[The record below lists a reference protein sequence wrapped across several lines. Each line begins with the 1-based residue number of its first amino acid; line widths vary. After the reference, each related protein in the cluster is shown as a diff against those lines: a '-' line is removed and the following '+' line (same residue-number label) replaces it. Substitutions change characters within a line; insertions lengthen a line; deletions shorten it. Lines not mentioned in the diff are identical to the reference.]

1 MQSLIRSFN
10 SLTSFIHIYC
20 RFSFRFICLRSIIRN
35 FRNNLSVNM
44 SQDTIF
50 FRNSLNILPFVVNYF
65 WTIMQAFVWCFNI
78 ISVFVNINCSFRF
91 RFISLRCLVWNFMLN
106 LNVNVSCD
114 AIFLRLSMVILPFI
128 FEYFRRIFSAFFSL
142 FKFIAFITDITCYF
156 KLRFIRLRCITRN
169 FRSNLSIDMC

>member
-35 FRNNLSVNM
+35 FRSNLSVNM

-78 ISVFVNINCSFRF
+78 ISVFVNINCCFSFRNINF
-91 RFISLRCLVWNFMLN
+91 WSAIWNFMLN
-106 LNVNVSCD
+106 FNVDVSCD
-114 AIFLRLSMVILPFI
+114 TVFLRLSMVILPFI
-128 FEYFRRIFSAFFSL
+128 FEYFRCIFSAFFSL
-142 FKFIAFITDITCYF
+142 FKFFAFVADIACHF
-156 KLRFIRLRCITRN
+156 KLRFICLWCFVWNLVSDSCIN
-169 FRSNLSIDMC
+169 VS